1 MAQVWLG
8 ILAGVIL
15 SDAAA
20 HALAGKSVSFRVP
33 TASGLAGIF
42 LEERNVEAC
51 KRLWRSGLHQ
61 LTGQESTTYIHECI
75 HT

>member
-33 TASGLAGIF
+33 TVSRLAGIF
-42 LEERNVEAC
+42 LEEQETVE
-51 KRLWRSGLHQ
+51 KRAS
-61 LTGQESTTYIHECI
+61 STYGSREYNI